1 MYDNFSSFDDFF
13 NCDNSKIYE
22 FKNHKFNVY
31 NTSDDVIKFGV
42 DVDEVNSPKH
52 YTHGRVEAIEVIE
65 DAIENAPSTTTAFYL
80 GQTLKYLLRLWHK
93 DNPKQDAEK
102 ARWYLN
108 KLIDKLS

>member
-13 NCDNSKIYE
+13 NKEGGDIYE
-22 FKNHKFNVY
+22 FKNHKFKVFRD
-31 NTSDDVIKFGV
+31 TDDTTNYGV
-42 DVDEVNSPKH
+42 DVVNSPKH

-65 DAIENAPSTTTAFYL
+65 DAIDKAPSTTSAFYL

-93 DNPKQDAEK
+93 GNPKQDAEK

>member
-13 NCDNSKIYE
+13 GSDSSKIYE

-31 NTSDDVIKFGV
+31 NTSDDIISSGV
-42 DVDEVNSPKH
+42 DVVNSPKH

-93 DNPKQDAEK
+93 GNAKQDAEK

>member
-1 MYDNFSSFDDFF
+1 MHDNYSSFDDFF
-13 NCDNSKIYE
+13 SGATDIYE
-22 FKNHKFNVY
+22 FKNHKFKVY
-31 NTSDDVIKFGV
+31 KSSDDIISTGV
-42 DVDEVNSPKH
+42 DVVNSPAH

-93 DNPKQDAEK
+93 ENPKQDAEK